1 MSHAVEIEGV
11 QDMRGRIRS
20 AAVDLFAAKGFHGT
34 SVRDLAHAVG
44 VEAASLYYHFPSKQD
59 LLFDLFERIMDDL
72 LELLHAALAAAGS
85 PSDRLRAVVHSH
97 VLYHITRRKEAFV
110 SHSELRSLTPANLK
124 RIVLKRDRY
133 ESAIRALLDAGVVA
147 GEFNVPDL
155 PVAAN
160 ALLSMC
166 SSVADWIKP
175 RGRLQA
181 EQMADLYGALAM
193 RLVGARDHVAPARA
207 PSARR

>member
-34 SVRDLAHAVG
+34 SVRDLAQAVG

-59 LLFDLFERIMDDL
+59 LLFDLFDRIMDDL
-72 LELLHAALAAAGS
+72 LRLLRVALEPAGS

-97 VLYHITRRKEAFV
+97 VLYHIMQRKEAFV
-110 SHSELRSLTPANLK
+110 SHSELRSLTPDNLK
-124 RIVLKRDRY
+124 RIVAKRDRY
-133 ESAIRALLDAGVVA
+133 EGAIRTLLESGVAV
-147 GEFNVPDL
+147 GEFDVRDL

-166 SSVADWIKP
+166 SGVADWIKP

-181 EQMADLYGALAM
+181 EQMADLYSAMAL
-193 RLVGARDHVAPARA
+193 RLVSAREHGARVKAPA
-207 PSARR
+207 ARR